1 MLSFSVILISAFQV
15 LRVCRPLFQI
25 ALFLFVTSALV
36 FHVDFVAVQNVWF
49 HRVKGMVL
57 HNKTIPFALQYV
69 WFGKTGETAS
79 VCLLWVVGKQ
89 DGGGE

>member
-15 LRVCRPLFQI
+15 LRIGRMPFRI
-25 ALFLFVTSALV
+25 ALFLFITSALV

-57 HNKTIPFALQYV
+57 PCKTIPFALQYV
-69 WFGKTGETAS
+69 WFGKAGGTAF
-79 VCLLWVVGKQ
+79 VCLLLVEGKQ
-89 DGGGE
+89 DGDGG

>member
-15 LRVCRPLFQI
+15 LRIGRLLFQI
-25 ALFLFVTSALV
+25 AFFLFITSALV

-57 HNKTIPFALQYV
+57 PCKTIPFTLQYV
-69 WFGKTGETAS
+69 WFGKTVETAS
-79 VCLLWVVGKQ
+79 ICLLLVEEKQ
-89 DGGGE
+89 DGDGG